1 MQRCSILQGVRLQ
14 PERRNLH
21 PGQQPFPGTG
31 WHLRPA
37 PHTPSGPVPSE
48 GPGLLLPVLPLQL
61 PILQAAQG
69 PVSHPS
75 PTLADPDRVGQKG
88 SPGCGRS
95 AFRALWGE
103 WRLGHTLPVWHCHW
117 LRHNP
122 PSAGRD
128 KLLVTTPP
136 TSVIGGEILVP
147 APVPEWGGAQLR
159 SSPGILA
166 ADLPEPSLLGKGN

>member
-31 WHLRPA
+31 RHLRPT
-37 PHTPSGPVPSE
+37 PHTPVGPVPSE
-48 GPGLLLPVLPLQL
+48 GPVPLLPVLPLQL

-75 PTLADPDRVGQKG
+75 STPADPDRAGRNG

-95 AFRALWGE
+95 AFRALWGDP
-103 WRLGHTLPVWHCHW
+103 RLGHALPAWHCHW

-122 PSAGRD
+122 NQRG
-128 KLLVTTPP
+128 LLVTSPP
-136 TSVIGGEILVP
+136 TSVIGGER
-147 APVPEWGGAQLR
+147 EWGGAQLM
-159 SSPGILA
+159 SYPGILA
-166 ADLPEPSLLGKGN
+166 ADLPEL